1 MPHAIL
7 AHVNDYAAQAGL
19 NGIIAKLRKA
29 IRIEIPIGYQDET
42 GFHMGV
48 KPAEKQVMW
57 PPAGHDLER
66 LTQDGT
72 RTRIENSKV
81 CGNNLLAT
89 PVGIDASAALKSFG
103 VAREHSQ

>member
-1 MPHAIL
+1 MPDAIL
-7 AHVNDYAAQAGL
+7 AQMGDSPAQAGVS
-19 NGIIAKLRKA
+19 GIVAKLRKA
-29 IRIEIPIGYQDET
+29 IRIEIPIGSQDET

-89 PVGIDASAALKSFG
+89 PVGTDASAALKSFG

>member
-48 KPAEKQVMW
+48 KPAEKEVKW
-57 PPAGHDLER
+57 PRILE
-66 LTQDGT
+66 
-72 RTRIENSKV
+72 ESKQ
-81 CGNNLLAT
+81 GSIS
-89 PVGIDASAALKSFG
+89 PR
-103 VAREHSQ
+103 REFQSLRE

>member
-48 KPAEKQVMW
+48 NLPKNKSCGRRLVMTLN
-57 PPAGHDLER
+57 D
-66 LTQDGT
+66 
-72 RTRIENSKV
+72 
-81 CGNNLLAT
+81 
-89 PVGIDASAALKSFG
+89 
-103 VAREHSQ
+103 